1 MMFLYIVGKLT
12 ILIIMLVNVQ
22 KKYNLSWELNT
33 CDHLQHM
40 IKFWIIWNY
49 IMVSATGIFFF
60 AYIGICICDDE
71 YDEYDDESDD
81 LCPCC

>member
-1 MMFLYIVGKLT
+1 MYQNLWLLLFYKIYDVPLYSWKINNFNN
-12 ILIIMLVNVQ
+12 NVS
-22 KKYNLSWELNT
+22 K